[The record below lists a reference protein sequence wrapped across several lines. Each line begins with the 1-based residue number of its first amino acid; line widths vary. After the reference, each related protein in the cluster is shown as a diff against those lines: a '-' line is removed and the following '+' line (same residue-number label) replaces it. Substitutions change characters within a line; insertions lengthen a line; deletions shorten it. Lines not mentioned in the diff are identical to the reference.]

1 MQAHWIYR
9 FISPKLF
16 VLNVSVLLLGLS
28 CLLPATSQAEM
39 SDDGW
44 AQMRQL
50 AQLAEYIAVD
60 YVEAVKDGHVVN
72 DGEYQE
78 MLEFSQLI
86 VTNISEIQDKS
97 ADAGDLTDQAKALQ
111 EAIQNKQAIET
122 IRQMS
127 GSLRGTLLAL
137 MPQSSLPDRLLSKAT
152 VKGLYESQCASCHGA
167 AGGGATSST

>member
-1 MQAHWIYR
+1 
-9 FISPKLF
+9 
-16 VLNVSVLLLGLS
+16 
-28 CLLPATSQAEM
+28 M
-39 SDDGW
+39 SDDGS

-60 YVEAVKDGHVVN
+60 YMEAVRDGQVVN

-97 ADAGDLTDQAKALQ
+97 ADTGDLTGQAKALQ
-111 EAIQNKQAIET
+111 AAIQNKQAIET

-137 MPQSSLPDRLLSKAT
+137 MPQSSLPDHLLSKA
-152 VKGLYESQCASCHGA
+152 
-167 AGGGATSST
+167 

>member
-9 FISPKLF
+9 FISPKLC

-39 SDDGW
+39 SDDSS

-60 YVEAVKDGHVVN
+60 YAEAVRNGQVVN

-127 GSLRGTLLAL
+127 SSLRGYVVGTDASVVLTRSPVA
-137 MPQSSLPDRLLSKAT
+137 QS
-152 VKGLYESQCASCHGA
+152 ESRRVV
-167 AGGGATSST
+167 

>member
-1 MQAHWIYR
+1 
-9 FISPKLF
+9 
-16 VLNVSVLLLGLS
+16 
-28 CLLPATSQAEM
+28 M

-86 VTNISEIQDKS
+86 VTNISELQDKS
-97 ADAGDLTDQAKALQ
+97 ADAGDLAYQAKALQ
-111 EAIQNKQAIET
+111 AAIQNKQGIET

-137 MPQSSLPDRLLSKAT
+137 MPLST
-152 VKGLYESQCASCHGA
+152 PTEN
-167 AGGGATSST
+167 